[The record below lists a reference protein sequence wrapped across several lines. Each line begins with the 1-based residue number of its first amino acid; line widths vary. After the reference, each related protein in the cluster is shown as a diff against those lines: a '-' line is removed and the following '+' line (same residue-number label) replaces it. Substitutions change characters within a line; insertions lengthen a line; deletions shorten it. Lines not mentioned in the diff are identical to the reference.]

1 MGTFLSERT
10 SRTRKPRK
18 CAGCLLT
25 WPSGTTFR
33 HCSYI
38 DDGGDF
44 GSSATCPVCEAI
56 LGEWDRRDR
65 EDGYTEGELRD
76 NNEAYWDEVREKLGL
91 MMPEGVTQ

>member
-44 GSSATCPVCEAI
+44 GSSATCPVCTKI
-56 LGEWDRRDR
+56 LDDAGPREF
-65 EDGYTEGELRD
+65 EDGYGLGDLRCED
-76 NNEAYWDEVREKLGL
+76 PKDWDEGREKLGL